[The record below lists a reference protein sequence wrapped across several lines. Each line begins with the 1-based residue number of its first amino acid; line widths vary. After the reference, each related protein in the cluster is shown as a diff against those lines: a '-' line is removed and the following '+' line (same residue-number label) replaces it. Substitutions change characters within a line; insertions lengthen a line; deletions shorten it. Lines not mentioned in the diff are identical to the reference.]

1 MKKALQT
8 LRLRAPTSL
17 PDRTA
22 GGRSGEARGNGSRDR
37 LAQLRVLDSL
47 GDRRGLEPIL
57 LRGLERAR
65 SRLRSRLRRR
75 LRYRTGDE
83 TDPFDA
89 RARSDLLGA
98 VLELEGPDRVRRVDE
113 ERPVPTDPRRPRVP
127 RDRL

>member
-37 LAQLRVLDSL
+37 AAQLRGFDSL

-57 LRGLERAR
+57 HRGLERAR
-65 SRLRSRLRRR
+65 GRLRPRLGRR
-75 LRYRTGDE
+75 LRYWTGDE
-83 TDPFDA
+83 SDPFDA
-89 RARSDLLGA
+89 CARSDFLGS

-113 ERPVPTDPRRPRVP
+113 ERPVPT
-127 RDRL
+127 